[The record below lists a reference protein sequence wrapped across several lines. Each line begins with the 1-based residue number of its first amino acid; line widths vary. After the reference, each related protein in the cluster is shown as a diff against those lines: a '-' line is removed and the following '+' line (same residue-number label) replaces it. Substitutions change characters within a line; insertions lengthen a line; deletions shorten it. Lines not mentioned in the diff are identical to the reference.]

1 MATRES
7 DRMTSEVFN
16 RAELAAQLG
25 DPQIN
30 FLKRMIIPP
39 LTRIG
44 RQTTAIEGSIGQRN
58 QAFLGELLMDE
69 KLFDAYIGAI
79 TSRKK
84 INNFIRI
91 ANTHHSVMVNDI
103 GNELKYYDPV
113 EKRDNRQPLPTR
125 DTLNIPEEIIKAYNQ
140 LVN

>member
-7 DRMTSEVFN
+7 DRLTSEVFN

-44 RQTTAIEGSIGQRN
+44 RQTTAIERSIGQRN
-58 QAFLGELLMDE
+58 QAFLGELLMDD
-69 KLFDAYIGAI
+69 KLFDAYVAAI

-84 INNFIRI
+84 INNFIRV

-103 GNELKYYDPV
+103 GNQLKYYDPV